1 MLAAALLASA
11 ATANA
16 AAVAAAP
23 ATEFSARGVGLGGLL
38 TSQDGKSDTG
48 YVSIDD
54 LRLGQDLG
62 VDGKSVYVGKDDQG
76 IQLFQFRDGS
86 VAPLTYVPGETKD
99 IPVNNNLCEGC
110 EDSAGHAKREVSIR
124 DIAGSI
130 GGSDG
135 AEQGGNAD
143 FGDIKIGEDVG
154 ASVGLDGAKYVGK
167 DDDGVQLFQFKDG
180 SVAPIVLSAGEP
192 AEGYEYNEKTGLC
205 DGCKD
210 SEGWTSKRSVAE
222 ELELAE
228 REAEGRYEVA
238 RAEQPEE
245 RFFLTFLAILGLKIK
260 IGKAI
265 FFGPGRWKCNV
276 AHGGYINIKG
286 CRRGTY
292 IGIRHGRY
300 AGCNPRGV
308 QMFHFPGRGVCP
320 LKCSKG
326 PVRHGWKVDKGGY
339 CNYCHHSGWGW
350 GRNGWWKR
358 DEIVEERDTAL
369 ATRDA
374 EAAQHDE
381 RFFLLTL
388 GLLGLKLKVG
398 TALLLGKGK
407 VLSYLAH
414 GGYVNIPRCRPGTH
428 IGIHNGVYVGCN
440 RDGVQMF
447 KWGPGRVGPL
457 RCTRGPVRKGCRVRN
472 NLCDV
477 CHHDGN
483 WWGSRWGRD
492 AEPETEVEERA
503 INQLD

>member
-1 MLAAALLASA
+1 MFAAALLASA
-11 ATANA
+11 ATASA

-23 ATEFSARGVGLGGLL
+23 ATEFQARGVDLGALL
-38 TSQDGKSDTG
+38 GAPDGKSDTG
-48 YVSIDD
+48 YVSIDN
-54 LRLGQDLG
+54 LQLGQDLG

-76 IQLFQFRDGS
+76 IQLFQFRDGA
-86 VAPLTYVPGETKD
+86 VAPLTYVPGESKD
-99 IPVNNNLCEGC
+99 IPVKDNLCEGC
-110 EDSAGHAKREVSIR
+110 QNSSGNAKREISLR
-124 DIAGSI
+124 DLAGSI
-130 GGSDG
+130 GGTGES
-135 AEQGGNAD
+135 ETGGNAD
-143 FGDIKIGEDVG
+143 FGDLKIGDDVG

-167 DDDGVQLFQFKDG
+167 DDDGTQLFQFSDG

-192 AEGYEYNEKTGLC
+192 AEGYTYNEATGLC

-210 SEGWTSKRSVAE
+210 SEGWSQKRSVGE
-222 ELELAE
+222 ELALAE

-238 RAEQPEE
+238 ARGEHEE
-245 RFFLTFLAILGLKIK
+245 RFLLTFLGLLGLKIK
-260 IGKAI
+260 VGKAV

-286 CRRGTY
+286 CRKGTY
-292 IGIRHGRY
+292 IGIKHGKY

-326 PVRHGWKVDKGGY
+326 PVRHGWKVDKSGY
-339 CNYCHHSGWGW
+339 CNNCHHSGWGW
-350 GRNGWWKR
+350 GKGGWWKR
-358 DEIVEERDTAL
+358 DDIVEEREL

-374 EAAQHDE
+374 DGLEVREPTEHEE
-381 RFFLLTL
+381 RFLLLGL

-428 IGIHNGVYVGCN
+428 IGIHDGVYVGCN
-440 RDGVQMF
+440 KDGVQMF
-447 KWGPGRVGPL
+447 QWGHGRVGPL
-457 RCTRGPVRKGCRVRN
+457 KCTRGPVRKGCRVRN

-492 AEPETEVEERA
+492 AE
-503 INQLD
+503 IDQLD